1 MLGSYNYLDMDHYL
15 ELMALLASTNDSLN
29 KGSTDLVDNRATG
42 LGCSDTENELCKGP
56 NKIRLISK
64 THKN

>member
-1 MLGSYNYLDMDHYL
+1 MATIIYDVHHYL
-15 ELMALLASTNDSLN
+15 ELMALSAGANDSLN

-42 LGCSDTENELCKGP
+42 FGCSDTENELCKDRI
-56 NKIRLISK
+56 KLDLVSK